1 MRCKILKTF
10 SGSQDGRFT
19 EVFTEG
25 TEADLSA
32 YLIDCIPADW
42 IAAADESV
50 QDEPAPVRG
59 RKAKG

>member
-25 TEADLSA
+25 TETDLSA
-32 YLIDCIPADW
+32 YLIGCIPADW
-42 IAAADESV
+42 IAAVDEV
-50 QDEPAPVRG
+50 AHDEPAPARG